1 MQKNKNLQIGNLKIE
16 EKYPVF
22 LAPMENVTDPTF
34 RYMVRKFGV
43 DMMFTEFISS
53 DGIIRGG
60 KKGMKKLEIFDYER
74 PIGIQIYGH
83 LIEPMIAA
91 AKLAESFSPD
101 VIDINFGCPVKK
113 IVKRGAGAGMLQ
125 NVPLMIE
132 MTKKIVDAVKIPVT
146 VKTRL
151 GWDENSKNIETVA
164 EQLQDTGIKAL
175 TIHGRTRSQIYE
187 GTADWTLIG
196 KIKNNPRIK
205 IPIIGNGDIKT
216 AEQAK
221 AAFDNF
227 GVDAIMIGRASI
239 GKPWLFKE
247 VKHYLK
253 TGELLPELSVSEKV
267 EIAKQQLQKSLEMK
281 VERAAVVQMRRHFAN
296 YFKGL
301 KNFRE
306 TKIKLLQ
313 ADNPTENF
321 EILDYI
327 AKTWG

>member
-1 MQKNKNLQIGNLKIE
+1 
-16 EKYPVF
+16 
-22 LAPMENVTDPTF
+22 MENVTDPTF
-34 RYMVRKFGV
+34 RFMVKKFGV

-60 KKGMKKLEIFDYER
+60 KKGLKKLEIFDYER

-125 NVPLMIE
+125 NVPLMVE
-132 MTKKIVDAVKIPVT
+132 MTKKIVDSVKIPVT

-216 AEQAK
+216 PEQAK
-221 AAFDNF
+221 AAFDNY

-247 VKHYLK
+247 VKHYLN
-253 TGELLPELSVSEKV
+253 TGELLPELSVKEKV
-267 EIAKQQLQKSLEMK
+267 EIAKEQLQKSLDMK

-313 ADNPTENF
+313 ADDVSENF

>member
-1 MQKNKNLQIGNLKIE
+1 LQIGNLKIA
-16 EKYPVF
+16 EKYPVL

-34 RYMVRKFGV
+34 RYMVKKFGV

-60 KKGMKKLEIFDYER
+60 KKGLKKLEIFDYER

-83 LIEPMIAA
+83 LVEPMVAA

-125 NVPLMIE
+125 NIPLMLKI
-132 MTKKIVDAVKIPVT
+132 TKKVVDAVKIPVT

-151 GWDENSKNIETVA
+151 GWDENTKNIDVVA
-164 EQLQDTGIKAL
+164 EQLQDVGIKAL

-187 GTADWTLIG
+187 GNADWSLIG
-196 KIKNNPRIK
+196 KIKNNSRIK

-216 AEQAK
+216 PEQAK
-221 AAFDNF
+221 AAFDNY

-239 GKPWLFKE
+239 GNPWLFKQ
-247 VKHYLK
+247 VKHFLN
-253 TGELLPELSVSEKV
+253 TGEILPELSVKEKV
-267 EIAKQQLQKSLEMK
+267 KIAKEQLQKSLEMK

-313 ADNPTENF
+313 ADNPNDNF
-321 EILDYI
+321 NILDYI

>member
-1 MQKNKNLQIGNLKIE
+1 MQIGNLKIA
-16 EKYPVF
+16 EKYPVL

-34 RYMVRKFGV
+34 RYMVKKFGV

-60 KKGMKKLEIFDYER
+60 KKGLKKLEIFDYER

-83 LIEPMIAA
+83 LVEPMVAA

-125 NVPLMIE
+125 NIPLMLKI
-132 MTKKIVDAVKIPVT
+132 TKKVVDAVKIPVT

-151 GWDENSKNIETVA
+151 GWDENTKNIDVVA
-164 EQLQDTGIKAL
+164 EQLQDVGIKAL

-187 GTADWTLIG
+187 GNADWSLIG
-196 KIKNNPRIK
+196 KIKNNSRIK

-216 AEQAK
+216 PEQAK
-221 AAFDNF
+221 AAFDNY

-239 GKPWLFKE
+239 GNPWLFKQ
-247 VKHYLK
+247 VKHFLN
-253 TGELLPELSVSEKV
+253 TGEILPELSVKEKV
-267 EIAKQQLQKSLEMK
+267 KIAKEQLQKSLEMK

-313 ADNPTENF
+313 ADNPNDNF
-321 EILDYI
+321 NILDYI

>member
-1 MQKNKNLQIGNLKIE
+1 LQIGNLKIQ

-22 LAPMENVTDPTF
+22 LSPMENVTDPTF
-34 RYMVRKFGV
+34 RYMVKKFGV

-60 KKGMKKLEIFDYER
+60 KKGLKKLEIFDYER

-91 AKLAESFSPD
+91 AKLAESFTPD

-132 MTKKIVDAVKIPVT
+132 MTKKIVDSVKTPVT

-151 GWDENSKNIETVA
+151 GWDENSKNIEEVA
-164 EQLQDTGIKAL
+164 ERLQDTGIKAL

-196 KIKNNPRIK
+196 KIKNNQRIK

-216 AEQAK
+216 PEQAK

-247 VKHYLK
+247 VKHYLN
-253 TGELLPELSVSEKV
+253 TGELLPELTVNEKV
-267 EIAKQQLQKSLEMK
+267 EIAKQQLQKSLDMK

-313 ADNPTENF
+313 ADNPDDNF
-321 EILDYI
+321 AILDYI
-327 AKTWG
+327 AMNWGK